1 MRQLWSF
8 VFLVGWSSVI
18 SAGQQVPPPPPPP
31 PQQAAPAP
39 SSAQPAQP
47 AAPGTAPAQQAGEAV
62 QQSVQ
67 QTTQQGTQAVQQ
79 GAQTVQQGTQAVQQ
93 QGTQAVQQGAQTVQQ
108 ATEPAT
114 TTAPAAPAQQTTTVP
129 AQTTTAP
136 AAPAEQTTAPTQQ
149 TTTAP
154 AAAPAQQTTPDT
166 TTPAAQQPTQPTVP
180 VAPQQPSAQTQ
191 QSPREGQLNEQWR
204 LQQEA
209 ARQEAIANAQ
219 EQAQSAQQKANK
231 LKQDADKKQQEAQK
245 EQAKANDLNQKAKN
259 LQAGAPL
266 PQGDQP
272 AMTEAEFK
280 RQFIQEREKSLSRL
294 QDSQS
299 VIRSFTTAKVRI
311 SADLLRKARC
321 VVILPSTKKAAFV
334 VGADYARG
342 VMTCRLGENFDGPWS
357 APNMVA
363 LEGGSFGPQIG
374 IQGTDWVLLVMNER
388 GVDSLLKSKSK
399 LGGDASVAA
408 GPWGRAG
415 QAATDV
421 AMRAEI
427 LSFSHNHGI
436 FLGASLIGST
446 LRPDKDA
453 NYSLYGRN
461 FEPRDIVRSGEVRI
475 PPEAVPLTNSLQV
488 ASTPP
493 PPDTSKPQDQTKPEE
508 KKDQDN
514 K

>member
-31 PQQAAPAP
+31 PSQTTQASPSAQPGQPAAQTTAPAP
-39 SSAQPAQP
+39 AAQPA
-47 AAPGTAPAQQAGEAV
+47 GEA
-62 QQSVQ
+62 VQ

-79 GAQTVQQGTQAVQQ
+79 GTQT
-93 QGTQAVQQGAQTVQQ
+93 VQQGAQTVQQ
-108 ATEPAT
+108 TTE
-114 TTAPAAPAQQTTTVP
+114 P

-136 AAPAEQTTAPTQQ
+136 AAAPSQQ

-154 AAAPAQQTTPDT
+154 AQTTTAPPAAADQPTAPAQQTTTEPAAPAQQTTPDT

-180 VAPQQPSAQTQ
+180 VAPQQPPAQTQ
-191 QSPREGQLNEQWR
+191 QTPRESQLNEQWR

-209 ARQEAIANAQ
+209 ARQEAIVNAQ
-219 EQAQSAQQKANK
+219 EQAQQAQQKAAK
-231 LKQDADKKQQEAQK
+231 LKQEADKKQQEAQK

-266 PQGDQP
+266 PQSDQP
-272 AMTEAEFK
+272 PLTEAEFK
-280 RQFIQEREKSLSRL
+280 REFIREREKSLSRL

-299 VIRSFTTAKVRI
+299 VIRSFTTAKLRI

-427 LSFSHNHGI
+427 LAFSHNHGI

-453 NYSLYGRN
+453 NFGLYGRN

-493 PPDTSKPQDQTKPEE
+493 PPENKPQDQTKPEE

-514 K
+514 KDNKQ

>member
-1 MRQLWSF
+1 MRQLWIF
-8 VFLVGWSSVI
+8 VFLAGWGSVI

-31 PQQAAPAP
+31 PQTTQASP
-39 SSAQPAQP
+39 SVQPGQPAS
-47 AAPGTAPAQQAGEAV
+47 APQQAGQGA

-79 GAQTVQQGTQAVQQ
+79 GTQTVQQGAQT
-93 QGTQAVQQGAQTVQQ
+93 VQQGAQTVQQ
-108 ATEPAT
+108 ATEPAQTTTAPAAPSQQTTTAPAQTTTTPAAPAEQTTAPAQQT
-114 TTAPAAPAQQTTTVP
+114 TTAPAAPAQQTTP
-129 AQTTTAP
+129 
-136 AAPAEQTTAPTQQ
+136 E
-149 TTTAP
+149 
-154 AAAPAQQTTPDT
+154 T

-180 VAPQQPSAQTQ
+180 VAPQQPSVQTQ
-191 QSPREGQLNEQWR
+191 QTPRDSQLNEQWR

-209 ARQEAIANAQ
+209 ARQEAIVNAQ
-219 EQAQSAQQKANK
+219 EEAQSAQQKANK
-231 LKQDADKKQQEAQK
+231 LKQDADKKQKEAQK

-272 AMTEAEFK
+272 PMTEAEFK
-280 RQFIQEREKSLSRL
+280 REFIREREKSLSRL

-299 VIRSFTTAKVRI
+299 VIRSFTTAKLRI

-388 GVDSLLKSKSK
+388 GVDSLLRSKSK
-399 LGGDASVAA
+399 LGGDASIAA

-415 QAATDV
+415 QAATDT

-427 LSFSHNHGI
+427 LAFSHNHGI

-446 LRPDKDA
+446 LRPDRDA
-453 NYSLYGRN
+453 NFGLYGRN

-508 KKDQDN
+508 KKDNNN